1 MSEIKIDISCRAVF
15 DQKTIIKHNIAI
27 NLLNQFSLVIK
38 QSEIKLSQESTIKI
52 MLNRLNIF
60 IFQKFYLCIY
70 CIYNFNK
77 TFKIK
82 V

>member
-15 DQKTIIKHNIAI
+15 DQKTIIKHNIVT

-60 IFQKFYLCIY
+60 IFQKFYLFIY
-70 CIYNFNK
+70 CNFNK